1 LAIHVGKPPRKT
13 NPVTDRRQ
21 QAAARLPPGRA
32 THRAPQP
39 DKSAC
44 PALFSQK
51 ILIFV
56 VMFHK
61 KKKSNPYKE
70 ANEASLDVKAREVG
84 IWRYQDGRHS
94 RP

>member
-1 LAIHVGKPPRKT
+1 LTSAELPPKS

-32 THRAPQP
+32 THRAPQS